1 MAENILRIKELR
13 EEAGLSQPQ
22 LADAMGV
29 AQSAVSSWEA
39 GTYLPRVRQLPLLA
53 GVLGCDYNALFA
65 EAPYR
70 YSTA

>member
-1 MAENILRIKELR
+1 MAQTILRIKELR
-13 EEAGLSQPQ
+13 EAAGLSQPQ

-53 GVLGCDYNALFA
+53 GVLDCDYNELFA
-65 EAPYR
+65 EQPYR